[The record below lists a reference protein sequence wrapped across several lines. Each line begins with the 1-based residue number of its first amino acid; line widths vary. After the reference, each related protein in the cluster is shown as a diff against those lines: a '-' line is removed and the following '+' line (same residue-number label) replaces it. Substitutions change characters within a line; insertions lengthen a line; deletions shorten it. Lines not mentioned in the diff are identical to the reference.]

1 MLETLFVVGFVLFPL
16 TIAVIL
22 IAYRARFVI
31 LGIIALVLLLVLIW
45 VALKAANIVD
55 RTFDP
60 ELPARSMPG
69 NCTGTQPPSRDCRL

>member
-1 MLETLFVVGFVLFPL
+1 MLETLFVVGFVLVPL

-31 LGIIALVLLLVLIW
+31 LGIVALIVLLVIIW
-45 VALKAANIVD
+45 LGLKAANIVD

-60 ELPARSMPG
+60 EVPARSMPG
-69 NCTGTQPPSRDCRL
+69 NCTGTPTPSGDCRL